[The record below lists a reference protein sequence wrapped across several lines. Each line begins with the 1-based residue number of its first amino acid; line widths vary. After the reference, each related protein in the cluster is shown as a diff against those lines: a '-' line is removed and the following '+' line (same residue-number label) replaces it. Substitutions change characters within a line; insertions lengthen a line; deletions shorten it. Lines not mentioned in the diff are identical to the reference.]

1 MRKGVWYGLLTGLA
15 LLLAA
20 YGGGDQSQPDL
31 TLAGISPQNPAVV
44 QGQTL
49 TLTLTFTSQN
59 GFQGPV
65 SLRVLE
71 GGQPVSWL
79 SPNSV
84 QRNLNVPRGQ
94 QVQETLQVQVAPNA
108 PTGSRNLTVRAAYGN
123 RVTERALTL
132 TVNAPPDFTISLNPT
147 SLRVQ
152 QGGSGTTRLTIT
164 PQNGFTGTVSLSL
177 AAGRDPVPQGLS
189 LSPQSVQ
196 VSGANPVN
204 QTLTVSASSSTP
216 TGTHRLKVRGTSGS
230 LVKEVDLTLTV
241 TAPLRAT
248 LDWTPLFLLALGYLL
263 LFLFARTYLIA
274 CPSRALARA
283 QLEGLW
289 AEHVEGREEGQ
300 KQEEDQRK
308 RDAREDV
315 RQCLEEA
322 KKLLQGSLDKAEKL
336 PQGSSDEDKKH
347 QGCDLARLWGWICSR
362 LSLLFWNGEREMAA
376 WALMHRAERRAAAL
390 MGDEEVRARLVRGLG
405 ELGAFPEEEK
415 ALWQKQ
421 LKCALGREGQGQKEQ
436 GSLSGSREWGPTE
449 QRALLEEFLAALYN
463 ARDTRYARLLTLHN
477 KAAWLLPVGLGLWVA
492 LGFFAPGLPNGLSLG
507 TGLLLG
513 FLGGVLSR
521 LLRVVA
527 AKELP
532 TDYGAYWVPLFLAPV
547 LGALGAVGGYLVF
560 WALVEVRALGEG
572 LKPLLSPPAAY
583 GLFVALG
590 FSERLLKGLTERL
603 EDQALKQ
610 EDQGKEKPK
619 GDGKEGQGK
628 PQDQQPKQ

>member
-1 MRKGVWYGLLTGLA
+1 MAAAWWSACASLA
-15 LLLAA
+15 LAQDLLQEPA
-20 YGGGDQSQPDL
+20 
-31 TLAGISPQNPAVV
+31 SP
-44 QGQTL
+44 G
-49 TLTLTFTSQN
+49 
-59 GFQGPV
+59 
-65 SLRVLE
+65 R
-71 GGQPVSWL
+71 
-79 SPNSV
+79 
-84 QRNLNVPRGQ
+84 
-94 QVQETLQVQVAPNA
+94 AP
-108 PTGSRNLTVRAAYGN
+108 
-123 RVTERALTL
+123 
-132 TVNAPPDFTISLNPT
+132 
-147 SLRVQ
+147 
-152 QGGSGTTRLTIT
+152 
-164 PQNGFTGTVSLSL
+164 
-177 AAGRDPVPQGLS
+177 GL
-189 LSPQSVQ
+189 
-196 VSGANPVN
+196 
-204 QTLTVSASSSTP
+204 
-216 TGTHRLKVRGTSGS
+216 
-230 LVKEVDLTLTV
+230 
-241 TAPLRAT
+241 
-248 LDWTPLFLLALGYLL
+248 PLFLLVLALGYLL
-263 LFLFARTYLIA
+263 LFLIARTYLIA

-308 RDAREDV
+308 QDAREDTEE
-315 RQCLEEA
+315 CLRKA
-322 KKLLQGSLDKAEKL
+322 RDLLEGR
-336 PQGSSDEDKKH
+336 G
-347 QGCDLARLWGWICSR
+347 RWGQIGAL
-362 LSLLFWNGEREMAA
+362 LSLLLWNGAREMAA

-390 MGDEEVRARLVRGLG
+390 MSDEEVRARLVRGLG

-421 LKCALGREGQGQKEQ
+421 LKRALGLEGQDPQQ
-436 GSLSGSREWGPTE
+436 GSPSQGGGPSNEIVPSALSPSTDPQEPGQGSGQAESNARCCQKPDPGV
-449 QRALLEEFLAALYN
+449 QRALLKEFLAALYD

-477 KAAWLLPVGLGLWVA
+477 KAAWLLLVGLGLAWA
-492 LGFFAPGLPNGLSLG
+492 LGAFTPGLPNGLDLR

-527 AKELP
+527 TKELP

-583 GLFVALG
+583 GLLVVLG

>member
-1 MRKGVWYGLLTGLA
+1 V
-15 LLLAA
+15 
-20 YGGGDQSQPDL
+20 
-31 TLAGISPQNPAVV
+31 
-44 QGQTL
+44 
-49 TLTLTFTSQN
+49 
-59 GFQGPV
+59 
-65 SLRVLE
+65 
-71 GGQPVSWL
+71 
-79 SPNSV
+79 
-84 QRNLNVPRGQ
+84 NLQ
-94 QVQETLQVQVAPNA
+94 AQVAGNA
-108 PTGSRNLTVRAAYGN
+108 PTGPHALKLRASYGDK
-123 RVTERALTL
+123 VAERDLTL
-132 TVNAPPDFTISLNPT
+132 TVNAPPPPPSFTLSLNPT
-147 SLRVQ
+147 SLTVR
-152 QGGSGTTRLTIT
+152 QGDSGQTTLTLT

-177 AAGRDPVPQGLS
+177 AAGQDPVPQGLS

-241 TAPLRAT
+241 TASLRPT
-248 LDWTPLFLLALGYLL
+248 LDWTPLFLALGYLL

-289 AEHVEGREEGQ
+289 AEHVEGWEEGQ
-300 KQEEDQRK
+300 KQEEGQRK

-347 QGCDLARLWGWICSR
+347 QGCDLARFWGWFCAR

-376 WALMHRAERRAAAL
+376 WALMHRAERRAVEL
-390 MGDEEVRARLVRGLG
+390 MKDEEVRARLVRGLG
-405 ELGAFPEEEK
+405 ELGVFSEEEK
-415 ALWQKQ
+415 ALWQKR
-421 LKCALGREGQGQKEQ
+421 LKCALGLEGQDPQQ
-436 GSLSGSREWGPTE
+436 GSPSQGGGSDQGVTARAPSPSTNPQEPGKGSGQAESNARCCQKPDPGV
-449 QRALLEEFLAALYN
+449 QRALLEEFLAALYD
-463 ARDTRYARLLTLHN
+463 ARDTSYARLLTLHN
-477 KAAWLLPVGLGLWVA
+477 KAAWLLLVGLGLWVA
-492 LGFFAPGLPNGLSLG
+492 LGFFTPGLLNGLSLG

-513 FLGGVLSR
+513 LLGGALSR

-527 AKELP
+527 TEELP

-560 WALVEVRALGEG
+560 WALMEAKVLGEG

-583 GLFVALG
+583 GLLVVLG
-590 FSERLLKGLTERL
+590 FSERLLEGLTKRL
-603 EDQALKQ
+603 EDQALEQ

-619 GDGKEGQGK
+619 GDGKKGQGK
-628 PQDQQPKQ
+628 LQDQTAKR